1 MNVKSILVAAIPVVV
16 GLLIYFLLVNKGLAK
31 LGVANTYELNG

>member
-1 MNVKSILVAAIPVVV
+1 MNIKTVLVASIPVVV

-31 LGVANTYELNG
+31 LGVANTYEQN

>member
-1 MNVKSILVAAIPVVV
+1 MNLKTILIASIPVVV

-31 LGVANTYELNG
+31 LGIANTYELD